1 MVLARDAAGEGRAM
15 SEREP
20 DDNSATMPGI
30 CSRHKEHG
38 LGVPSQS
45 FPDAEMLVV
54 VRRADTDLYE
64 YLLPRFAGVPGL
76 MVILDRRRP
85 NGPVDERDREERRIR
100 PGALSALGY
109 TVVRFKRTH
118 PRGIR
123 QDPWP

>member
-1 MVLARDAAGEGRAM
+1 MGEL
-15 SEREP
+15 EP
-20 DDNSATMPGI
+20 DDNSATTLGI
-30 CSRHKEHG
+30 CSRHKEQG

-100 PGALSALGY
+100 PGTLSALGY
-109 TVVRFKRTH
+109 TVVRFKRAH
-118 PRGIR
+118 ARE
-123 QDPWP
+123 